1 MSFIQDRLQD
11 AAMELVG
18 FIDEKVEENLPHEI
32 VGIVKSH
39 SVGAAVAGVA
49 SGWVPGAGGAA
60 ATAAAIGFI
69 WGMYARING
78 KLGLKLSDNVLKT
91 LASGVAT
98 NLAAYAVA
106 GLVMTTAFSLVPGLG
121 SVGASAI
128 AGATTYSLTLVS
140 GFVYLKILTKVFRAG
155 ADPSTAGAEHL
166 KEVAS
171 TVMREEDIKS
181 AMKDARSE
189 YKWAKGSGEIR
200 E

>member
-1 MSFIQDRLQD
+1 MSLIQDRLQD

-18 FIDEKVEENLPHEI
+18 FIDEKVEENLPDEI

-121 SVGASAI
+121 SLGAAAI

-155 ADPSTAGAEHL
+155 ADPSTAGAEQL
-166 KEVAS
+166 KEVAT

-189 YKWAKGSGEIR
+189 YKRAKGSGEIQ